1 MALNLKLGKS
11 AVTFEYTDDNMTA
24 AWTVKGEDGQDKLL
38 GTMRKVIAFV
48 EAQDG
53 PPALPERIPGM
64 ALGMAQEQYPAPAAF
79 PAHIDQRGQGVGNGW
94 ASGAMP
100 DIPEHAKG
108 EWELNTPEG
117 EG

>member
-1 MALNLKLGKS
+1 MLNLKVGKS

-53 PPALPERIPGM
+53 PPALPERIPGL
-64 ALGMAQEQYPAPAAF
+64 ALGMAQEQYPSMTEVVPGTSPKAT
-79 PAHIDQRGQGVGNGW
+79 NGW
-94 ASGAMP
+94 AVAQP
-100 DIPEHAKG
+100 EIPEHLQG